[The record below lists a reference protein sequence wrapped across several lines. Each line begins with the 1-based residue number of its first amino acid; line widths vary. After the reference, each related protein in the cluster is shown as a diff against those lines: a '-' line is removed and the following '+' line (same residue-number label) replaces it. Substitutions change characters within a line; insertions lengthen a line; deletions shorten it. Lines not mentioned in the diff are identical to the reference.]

1 MSCIH
6 KTHVKFP
13 IEYISVIKPEIP
25 KTPEAFGKDP
35 FRQTPGNAFIFS
47 SNKGTWMKRI
57 GRDTWKMEL
66 GSLEALRRTSRTDA
80 ETWKRTHENE

>member
-35 FRQTPGNAFIFS
+35 FRQTPGNAFLFS
-47 SNKGTWMKRI
+47 SNKKGDLDEEDRMRYLENGI
-57 GRDTWKMEL
+57 GLSRSIEENVENRCRD
-66 GSLEALRRTSRTDA
+66 LETYP
-80 ETWKRTHENE
+80 